1 MTKMHRALGW
11 LLLMG
16 AASLAI
22 AQSTAKAAAQDVP
35 VVDGALGPCS
45 LELTVNTADG
55 KPVYAA
61 TVKVHIP
68 YGFGGFHK
76 LDLEAGTNSEGKV
89 KFTGL
94 PNRVRRP
101 PLEFDASKGDLVGVV
116 EYDPAAQCRAIRSVR
131 LEKAKAAE

>member
-1 MTKMHRALGW
+1 MCRALGW

-16 AASLAI
+16 AASLAV
-22 AQSTAKAAAQDVP
+22 AQSTAKPAAQDVP